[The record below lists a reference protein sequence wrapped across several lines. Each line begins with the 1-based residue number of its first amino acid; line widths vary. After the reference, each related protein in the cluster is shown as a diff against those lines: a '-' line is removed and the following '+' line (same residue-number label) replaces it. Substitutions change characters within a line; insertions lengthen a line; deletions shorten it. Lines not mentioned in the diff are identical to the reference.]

1 MKSSAA
7 LSDIPFPARTK
18 REIAM
23 IEKIVSGGQTGVDRA
38 ALRCG
43 LDLGFEIGGYC
54 PAGYRAE
61 DGSIPERFRVFLVC
75 TDGRDYRER
84 TRLNVAT
91 SDATL
96 IISRG
101 PVAAGTALTK
111 SQCRRSGKPHLVVQV
126 LDPDGSREVSEWLAR
141 LDPRVLN
148 VAGPRESS
156 SPGIEAQAYE
166 LLSEALGSHRRS

>member
-61 DGSIPERFRVFLVC
+61 DGSIPERFRVFLAC

-96 IISRG
+96 IVSRG
-101 PVAAGTALTK
+101 PVVAGTALTK
-111 SQCRRSGKPHLVVQV
+111 SECRGLGKPYFVVQV
-126 LDPDGSREVSEWLAR
+126 LDPCGSRNVAKWLAR
-141 LDPRVLN
+141 LGPRVLN
-148 VAGPRESS
+148 IAGPREST
-156 SPGIEAQAYE
+156 SPGIESQAYE
-166 LLSEALGSHRRS
+166 LLTETLGSHRKS